1 MEESE
6 TLIKGSADSSNKL
19 TGLSIESSS
28 ESSWNIYLEGWA
40 MSPTPSITR
49 PLRAEPRHN
58 DQSEPETTR
67 PLYVGY
73 FEGVGQEPGMWRR
86 NGRKR
91 KLRIWFQ
98 EQRRTE
104 GLEEIWLV
112 VETIHLGSKIR
123 ETWVSRRRA

>member
-1 MEESE
+1 KV
-6 TLIKGSADSSNKL
+6 L
-19 TGLSIESSS
+19 S
-28 ESSWNIYLEGWA
+28 ESSWNIYLERWA

-49 PLRAEPRHN
+49 PLRAEPGHN

-73 FEGVGQEPGMWRR
+73 FKGVGQEPGMSRR
-86 NGRKR
+86 NRRKR
-91 KLRIWFQ
+91 KPRIWFQ

-104 GLEEIWLV
+104 GLEEICLV

-123 ETWVSRRRA
+123 